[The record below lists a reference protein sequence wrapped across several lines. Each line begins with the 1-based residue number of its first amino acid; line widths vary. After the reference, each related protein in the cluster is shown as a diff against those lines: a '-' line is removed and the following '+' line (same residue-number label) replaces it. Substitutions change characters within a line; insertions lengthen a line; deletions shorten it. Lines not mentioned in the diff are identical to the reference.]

1 MPAMVLF
8 GRRVLAVT
16 GVVATALVV
25 LAGSSA
31 RAEKTRPRVAIVELT
46 IEGDA
51 PPELRTQL
59 DRSLAGGLASV
70 GWEVISRES
79 CMEALRDT
87 PELMGCVSTTCLDRI
102 GEIVGARRFVRARI
116 EAQGDSFELELEL
129 LGADVDGG
137 VIQRREGS
145 CAVCTLT
152 EANDAISEIAAQLSA
167 EEKPPV
173 KVAIATN
180 PRGADL
186 HVDGKEAGSSP
197 ADVMLP
203 VGEHEV
209 IARKKGYRM
218 RRERFAV
225 AARTDGS
232 PQELTLDLERSTRFG
247 VWKWVA
253 AGTAAATIVT
263 GAYLLAIDGNCVDS
277 APSGS
282 TCKDLY
288 DTSAL
293 GIGFTAVG
301 VGVAGLAVWMFLSDR
316 TSTEPSTTAIIPLRG
331 GAYGVYTLTF

>member
-1 MPAMVLF
+1 MVRF
-8 GRRVLAVT
+8 GRGVLAGT
-16 GVVATALVV
+16 GVVAAALVV
-25 LAGSSA
+25 LASGGSA
-31 RAEKTRPRVAIVELT
+31 RAEKSRPRVAIVELT

-70 GWEVISRES
+70 GWEVVSREAV
-79 CMEALRDT
+79 MESLRDT

-102 GEIVGARRFVRARI
+102 GEVVGARRFVRARI
-116 EAQGDSFELELEL
+116 EAQGDSYSLELEL
-129 LGADVDGG
+129 LGADVEGG

-152 EANDAISEIAAQLSA
+152 EANDTISKIAAQLSA
-167 EEKPPV
+167 EEKPAV
-173 KVAIATN
+173 KVAIATR
-180 PRGADL
+180 PGGAAL
-186 HVDGKEAGSSP
+186 QVDGKDAGSSP

-209 IARKKGYRM
+209 IARKKGYHP

-225 AARTDGS
+225 AAPADGT
-232 PQELTLDLERSTRFG
+232 PQELTLDLERSARFG

-263 GAYLLAIDGNCVDS
+263 GAYLITIHGDCVDS
-277 APSGS
+277 APEGA

-301 VGVAGLAVWMFLSDR
+301 VGAVGLAVWMFLSDR
-316 TSTEPSTTAIIPLRG
+316 PPEDPPATAVLPVRG
-331 GAYGVYTLTF
+331 GAAFVYTLIF